1 MTTTI
6 EKVKSTDGTL
16 IMLEAIG
23 NGRPVVLIGGAFNDR
38 STTAGLAQVL
48 APHYQAVTYDRRGRG
63 DSGDESV
70 DYTVDREIED
80 LEAVIDHLG
89 GTASLFGHSSGA
101 VLSLEAAIRHLP
113 VDKVA
118 AYEPPFIP
126 EGSRPRPAP
135 DVAERL
141 ARFVETNDRDG
152 ATALFQTEV
161 IGLPTEMVEGMRQ
174 SEMWSFFTRLAHT
187 LPYDYALFEPG
198 CPVPSDRLAHI
209 EIPTLV
215 IAGSNT
221 FPWLAAAAQEV
232 AGAVPEA
239 SYLSLEGQD
248 HGVLQQ
254 PEALLTCLRE
264 FLG

>member
-1 MTTTI
+1 MTTSSMT
-6 EKVKSTDGTL
+6 VQSADGTS
-16 IMLEAIG
+16 IALEVTG
-23 NGRPVVLIGGAFNDR
+23 SGQPVVLIGGAFNDR
-38 STTAGLAQVL
+38 STTAGLAEML
-48 APHYQAVTYDRRGRG
+48 APYYRAVTYDRRGRG
-63 DSGDESV
+63 DSGDESL
-70 DYTVDREIED
+70 DYTADREVDD
-80 LEAVIDHLG
+80 LEAVIAYLG

-101 VLSLEAAIRHLP
+101 VLALEAAIRHLP

-141 ARFVETNDRDG
+141 ARFVEADDRDG
-152 ATALFQTEV
+152 ATALYQTEV
-161 IGLPTEMVEGMRQ
+161 IGLPSSMVEGMRQ
-174 SEMWSFFTRLAHT
+174 SEMWSFFTRLANS

-198 CPVPSDRLAHI
+198 CPIPNARMAHI
-209 EIPTLV
+209 EVATLV

-221 FPWLAAAAQEV
+221 FPWLARAAKEV
-232 AGAVPEA
+232 ATAVPGS

-248 HGVLQQ
+248 HGILQQ